1 MSTEN
6 KTDTNLNSIT
16 DFFLELDA
24 LKHIERR
31 SFITGGKRRENSAEH
46 SWHLAMACWSIANHF
61 KLQLNME
68 TLLKLALVHDLGEID
83 AGDTFLYAKDRSA
96 AHHAERSCL
105 QRLSDHPGNSIND
118 LSDLWEE
125 QELGDS
131 REAMLLKVVDRL
143 LPFLLNINNDG
154 RPWKEHSV
162 RKSQVAGAHAFIEEL
177 FPEIHQW
184 ITDNIERAVA
194 KGWLVND

>member
-1 MSTEN
+1 
-6 KTDTNLNSIT
+6 
-16 DFFLELDA
+16 
-24 LKHIERR
+24 
-31 SFITGGKRRENSAEH
+31 
-46 SWHLAMACWSIANHF
+46 
-61 KLQLNME
+61 
-68 TLLKLALVHDLGEID
+68 
-83 AGDTFLYAKDRSA
+83 
-96 AHHAERSCL
+96 
-105 QRLSDHPGNSIND
+105 
-118 LSDLWEE
+118 
-125 QELGDS
+125 
-131 REAMLLKVVDRL
+131 MLLKVVDRL

>member
-1 MSTEN
+1 MLSEN
-6 KTDTNLNSIT
+6 KTTANLNSIT

-24 LKHIERR
+24 LKHVQRQSYISVGE
-31 SFITGGKRRENSAEH
+31 RRENSAEH

-194 KGWLVND
+194 KGWLLND

>member
-6 KTDTNLNSIT
+6 KTDTKLNSIT

-46 SWHLAMACWSIANHF
+46 SWHLAMACWSISEHF
-61 KLQLNME
+61 NLQINIE
-68 TLLKLALVHDLGEID
+68 RLLKLALVHDLGEID

-125 QELGDS
+125 QELGNS

-154 RPWKEHSV
+154 KPWKEHSV
-162 RKSQVAGAHAFIEEL
+162 RKSQVAGAHAFIAEL

-184 ITDNIERAVA
+184 ITENIERAEA

>member
-1 MSTEN
+1 MLSEN
-6 KTDTNLNSIT
+6 KTTANLNSIT

-24 LKHIERR
+24 LKHVQRQSYISVGE
-31 SFITGGKRRENSAEH
+31 RRENSAEH

-162 RKSQVAGAHAFIEEL
+162 RKSQFAGAHAFIEEL

>member
-1 MSTEN
+1 MLTEN
-6 KTDTNLNSIT
+6 KTDIEFAGIT
-16 DFFLELDA
+16 DFLIELDA
-24 LKHIERR
+24 LKHVERR

-61 KLQLNME
+61 NLQLNME

-96 AHHAERSCL
+96 AHHAERTCL
-105 QRLSDHPGNSIND
+105 QRLSDHPGNTIND
-118 LSDLWEE
+118 LTDLWEE
-125 QELGDS
+125 QELGNSD
-131 REAMLLKVVDRL
+131 EAMLLKVVDRL

-154 RPWKEHSV
+154 KPWKEHSV
-162 RKSQVAGAHAFIEEL
+162 RKSQVAGAHAFIAEL

-184 ITDNIERAVA
+184 IRHNIEQAVA
-194 KGWLVND
+194 KGWLLND

>member
-46 SWHLAMACWSIANHF
+46 SWHLAMACWSISEHF
-61 KLQLNME
+61 NLQINVE
-68 TLLKLALVHDLGEID
+68 RLLKLALVHDLGEID
-83 AGDTFLYAKDRSA
+83 AGDTILYAKDRSA
-96 AHHAERSCL
+96 AHHAERTCL
-105 QRLSDHPGNSIND
+105 QRLSDHPGNTVND
-118 LSDLWEE
+118 LTDLWEE
-125 QELGDS
+125 QELGNSD
-131 REAMLLKVVDRL
+131 EAMLLKVVDRL

-154 RPWKEHSV
+154 KPWKEHSV
-162 RKSQVAGAHAFIEEL
+162 RKSQVAGAHAFIAEL

-184 ITDNIERAVA
+184 ITENIERAEA

>member
-1 MSTEN
+1 MLSEN
-6 KTDTNLNSIT
+6 KTTANLNSIT

-24 LKHIERR
+24 LKHVQRQSYISVGE
-31 SFITGGKRRENSAEH
+31 RRENSAEH

>member
-1 MSTEN
+1 MSPEH

-24 LKHIERR
+24 LKHVERR

-46 SWHLAMACWSIANHF
+46 SWHLAMACWSIAEHF
-61 KLQLNME
+61 NLQLNME
-68 TLLKLALVHDLGEID
+68 TVFKLALVHDLGEID

-105 QRLSDHPGNSIND
+105 QRLSDHPGNSIHD
-118 LSDLWEE
+118 LTDLWEE
-125 QELGDS
+125 QELGNSD
-131 REAMLLKVVDRL
+131 EAMLLKVVDRI

-154 RPWKEHSV
+154 KPWKEHKV
-162 RKSQVAGAHAFIEEL
+162 RKSQVAGAHAFIAEL

-184 ITDNIERAVA
+184 ITHNIERAVA
-194 KGWLVND
+194 KGWLLDH

>member
-1 MSTEN
+1 MLPEN
-6 KTDTNLNSIT
+6 KTDTNLSGIT
-16 DFFLELDA
+16 DFLLELDA

-46 SWHLAMACWSIANHF
+46 SWHLAMASWALADYL
-61 KLQLNME
+61 KLELNME

-105 QRLSDHPGNSIND
+105 QRLDDHPGNTIHG
-118 LSDLWEE
+118 LTDLWEE
-125 QELGDS
+125 QELGSS
-131 REAMLLKVVDRL
+131 REAMLLKAVDRL

-154 RPWKEHSV
+154 KPWKEHSV
-162 RKSQVAGAHAFIEEL
+162 TKSQVSGAHAFIAET
-177 FPEIHQW
+177 FPDIHLW
-184 ITDNIERAVA
+184 IMHNIERAVA
-194 KGWLVND
+194 KGWLLPD

>member
-46 SWHLAMACWSIANHF
+46 SWHLAMACWSISEHF
-61 KLQLNME
+61 NLQINVE
-68 TLLKLALVHDLGEID
+68 RLLKLSLVHDLGEID

-96 AHHAERSCL
+96 AHHAERTCL
-105 QRLSDHPGNSIND
+105 QRLSDHPGNTIND
-118 LSDLWEE
+118 LTDLWEE
-125 QELGDS
+125 QELGNSD
-131 REAMLLKVVDRL
+131 EAMLLKVVDRL

-154 RPWKEHSV
+154 KPWKEHSV
-162 RKSQVAGAHAFIEEL
+162 RKSQVAGAHAFIAEL

-184 ITDNIERAVA
+184 ITHNIERAVV
-194 KGWLVND
+194 KGWLLND